1 MGLRRTQEVPA
12 GKGVHAVAT
21 MWKPNRT
28 STPAFESGPGLPGA
42 SIPGLSPI
50 PESSS
55 RLALVAAGQSSIS
68 KGLIFTGE
76 ITGSESLH
84 IDGKVEGRINLPGS
98 RVTVGH
104 TGQVDAGITAGE
116 IIVEGRIR
124 GNVSAFSLVEVR
136 SDGALTGDVTTTRIS
151 IEDGAFF
158 KGGIDIRR
166 PERKPEPEPAV
177 EAPLRAET
185 DTPFLQ

>member
-1 MGLRRTQEVPA
+1 
-12 GKGVHAVAT
+12 
-21 MWKPNRT
+21 MWKSNRT
-28 STPAFESGPGLPGA
+28 LSPAFESGRDFPGA
-42 SIPGLSPI
+42 SM

-55 RLALVAAGQSSIS
+55 SPESSARLAFVASGQSSIS
-68 KGLIFTGE
+68 KGLIFTGD
-76 ITGSESLH
+76 ITGSESLV

-104 TGQVDAGITAGE
+104 TGEVEAGIAAGE
-116 IIVEGRIR
+116 VVVEGRIR
-124 GNVSAFSLVEVR
+124 GNVSAFTLVEVH

-158 KGGIDIRR
+158 KGGIDIR
-166 PERKPEPEPAV
+166 KPEPASV
-177 EAPLRAET
+177 SEASFQAEA